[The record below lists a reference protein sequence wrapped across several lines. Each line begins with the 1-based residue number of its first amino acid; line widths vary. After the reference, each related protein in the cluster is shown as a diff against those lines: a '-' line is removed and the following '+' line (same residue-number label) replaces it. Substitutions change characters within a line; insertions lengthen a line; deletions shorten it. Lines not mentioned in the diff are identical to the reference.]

1 VLEADRGRLQE
12 SKDDLYIKLY
22 NLSEDNRAYLRE
34 TLEQRRDAMMQRLF
48 LYERIRLRHYD
59 DPDALPLRRK
69 GVYLS
74 LLGGIMQGE
83 TYLAW
88 CDAAL
93 DLLARGAADGGSD
106 TA

>member
-1 VLEADRGRLQE
+1 MMERL
-12 SKDDLYIKLY
+12 Y
-22 NLSEDNRAYLRE
+22 
-34 TLEQRRDAMMQRLF
+34 
-48 LYERIRLRHYD
+48 LYERIRR
-59 DPDALPLRRK
+59 ATMRTRMQLPLRRK

-93 DLLARGAADGGSD
+93 DLLARGAADGGSEYGIMHGEASWPA
-106 TA
+106 T